1 MTSML
6 LHICVPSNQ
15 TMTVSI
21 HPTQSDYKE
30 NEMLFCLQSDEQR
43 HFSKF
48 YDRFSAALFGLIL
61 NWIKDAEVAENL
73 LQDVFVKAWRSKELY
88 DPSKGRLYT
97 WLYNIARNT
106 CIDFLYSKTFKKT
119 RASLLSADVAMLAP
133 ALKNAGLTPD
143 TIGLRKLVK
152 TLRQEEREVIE
163 LMYFKGFTQTEIA
176 STMNMPL
183 GTVKTRMSRAI
194 KNLRYFYK
202 KDWKQALQNVSLN

>member
-1 MTSML
+1 
-6 LHICVPSNQ
+6 
-15 TMTVSI
+15 MTVSI

>member
-1 MTSML
+1 MTML
-6 LHICVPSNQ
+6 TPS
-15 TMTVSI
+15 
-21 HPTQSDYKE
+21 
-30 NEMLFCLQSDEQR
+30 
-43 HFSKF
+43 
-48 YDRFSAALFGLIL
+48 
-61 NWIKDAEVAENL
+61 
-73 LQDVFVKAWRSKELY
+73 
-88 DPSKGRLYT
+88 
-97 WLYNIARNT
+97 
-106 CIDFLYSKTFKKT
+106 
-119 RASLLSADVAMLAP
+119 
-133 ALKNAGLTPD
+133 LKNAGLTPD